1 MKKWLRL
8 KDIQKVTYSV
18 LFLLLFLVIWEVLTR
33 LKEIEPWLLPSPL
46 GIALALRESLPLL
59 LFHARFTILAAL
71 TGFLAATL
79 AAVLLALL
87 MDLSPV
93 VKHGLYPLLII
104 SQTVPIIFLAPL
116 FFIWFGYGLLPKMA
130 VAFLVCFFPIVIAL
144 ADGLGSADPEM
155 TALLRVMGAT
165 PWKILWKVRWPMGLP
180 GFFSGLKVAA
190 AYSIMGAVIGEWIGA
205 GQGLGVFMI
214 RSTKSFMTGNVFAA
228 IIVVAVLSMAVFL
241 AVEAA
246 ARLFMPWRHKKNN

>member
-1 MKKWLRL
+1 MKRWRGSREIRKGFYAL
-8 KDIQKVTYSV
+8 I
-18 LFLLLFLVIWEVLTR
+18 FLLFFLAVWEVLTR

-46 GIALALRESLPLL
+46 GIASALHGSFPLI
-59 LFHARFTILAAL
+59 LFHARYTIAAAL
-71 TGFLAATL
+71 AGFLAAII

-93 VKHGLYPLLII
+93 IRHGLYPILII

-116 FFIWFGYGLLPKMA
+116 FFIWFGYGLLPKIA
-130 VAFLVCFFPIVIAL
+130 VTFLVCFFPVVIAL
-144 ADGLGSADPEM
+144 ADGLNGADQEM
-155 TALLRVMGAT
+155 VNLLRVMGAT
-165 PWKILWKVRWPMGLP
+165 PRQILWKVRWPMGLP

-214 RSTKSFMTGNVFAA
+214 RSTKSFKTDNVFAA
-228 IIVVAVLSMAVFL
+228 IIVVAALSMIIFL
-241 AVEAA
+241 AVEGA
-246 ARLFMPWRHKKNN
+246 ARVFMPWKHKGN